1 VESRQ
6 AWLLLYQG
14 TPQRLAFGAVKNPSE
29 EPDSARKPWA
39 AAFNDSQEADPDWT
53 ATSTMWKR
61 APAFAMND
69 AASNAVLAG
78 RLLTIAGVQWDL
90 DDSGRVN
97 SLLGAEKLAPDGL
110 IIDQDAAVSLAESLG
125 SDLVFVEK
133 TTLKLVKV
141 WAASDPTTPAPAGI
155 DSALYR
161 QVSDS
166 QVVRVDN

>member
-1 VESRQ
+1 MESRQ

-14 TPQRLAFGAVKNPSE
+14 TPQGLAFGAVKNPSE

-39 AAFNDSQEADPDWT
+39 AAFNDAQEADADWT
-53 ATSTMWKR
+53 ATTTMWKR
-61 APAFAMND
+61 APVFTMND

-90 DDSGRVN
+90 DDPGRVN
-97 SLLGAEKLAPDGL
+97 SLSGAERFAPDGL
-110 IIDQDAAVSLAESLG
+110 ILDQDAAVALCESLDK
-125 SDLVFVEK
+125 DLVFVEK
-133 TTLKLVKV
+133 TTLKVVKV
-141 WAASDPTTPAPAGI
+141 WSTSDPTTPAPTGI

-161 QVSDS
+161 QISDS